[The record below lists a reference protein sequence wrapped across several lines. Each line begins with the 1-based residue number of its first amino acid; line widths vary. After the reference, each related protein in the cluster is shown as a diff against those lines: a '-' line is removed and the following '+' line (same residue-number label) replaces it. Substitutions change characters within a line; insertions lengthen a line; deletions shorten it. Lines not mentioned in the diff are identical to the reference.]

1 MEKKEKEKSMLKISI
16 FILQT
21 LIRVVQISSV
31 IGFLL
36 VSISGFIP
44 FCPGEPV
51 NTKEVPE
58 SMSQDH

>member
-16 FILQT
+16 VILQT

-31 IGFLL
+31 ISLLL

-44 FCPGEPV
+44 FCPDEPA
-51 NTKEVPE
+51 NTPEVPE
-58 SMSQDH
+58 SMSQGR